1 MSVML
6 NIPLDARNI
15 QHDRKFSY
23 PSVNKTTTHPV
34 ITIVGAGFAGTA
46 LALQLR
52 RELPQAI
59 IHLVEPRPVPGPG
72 LAYSSQRP
80 EHLLNVRP
88 RSLSL
93 YADQPEHFAEWL
105 HRQPEAAAD
114 LPEFTSRAT
123 YGRYLTEELQNY
135 LSYSVAFGIGIHW
148 NQTTAV
154 TTAAAASGRTVTLVD
169 GSILHSQF
177 VVLALGNFPPPP
189 PVGSSATYLE
199 HPAYHADP
207 WKLDTLSNIGADE
220 SVLLIGSGLTAVDVL
235 LTLRQQNH
243 RAPVAV
249 VARHGRWPAA
259 HGPAEASYPDFYA
272 ELATQTTVLETL
284 AVLRHHLK
292 QAAAQ
297 GIDWRPVLDSL
308 RPHLGRIWAAW
319 PLAEQRRFLRHL
331 AGRWSVA
338 RHRSPPQN
346 AATIAEMLANGQVQ
360 LHTGR
365 ISEIKPDGD
374 RLQVCVQHGP
384 AAGQWLTAQHI
395 ICCTGPLL
403 DYARIDIPLVRSLRE
418 SGELTPDPLGLGLQ
432 TDAHGAL
439 LAADGRPSSTL
450 FTLGPS
456 RRPAY
461 FESTAV
467 PELRQQAAALA
478 SELARRVPGN
488 R

>member
-1 MSVML
+1 M
-6 NIPLDARNI
+6 
-15 QHDRKFSY
+15 
-23 PSVNKTTTHPV
+23 NKPATHPV
-34 ITIVGAGFAGTA
+34 ITIIGAGFAGTA

-72 LAYSSQRP
+72 LAYSGQRP

-93 YADQPEHFAEWL
+93 YDDQPAHFAEWL
-105 HRQPEAAAD
+105 SGQPEAAAGV
-114 LPEFTSRAT
+114 PEFASRAT
-123 YGRYLTEELQNY
+123 YGRYLTEELQAQ
-135 LSYSVAFGIGIHW
+135 LVALPAFEAGIYWHPTAAIA
-148 NQTTAV
+148 TTA
-154 TTAAAASGRTVTLVD
+154 TPTGRTVTLAD
-169 GSILHSQF
+169 GSSIHSQF

-189 PVGSSATYLE
+189 PVGSNQASLR
-199 HPAYHADP
+199 HPGYHANP
-207 WKLDTLSNIGADE
+207 WASNTLISIAPDE

-235 LTLRQQNH
+235 LSLRQQGH
-243 RAPVAV
+243 RAPMTV

-259 HGPAEASYPDFYA
+259 HGPAEATYPDFYP
-272 ELATQTTVLETL
+272 ELATGTTVAGTL
-284 AVLRHHLK
+284 AVLRRHLRL
-292 QAAAQ
+292 AAAQ

-308 RPHLGRIWAAW
+308 RPHLGCIWAAW
-319 PLAEQRRFLRHL
+319 PLAEQQRFLRHL

-346 AATIAEMLANGQVQ
+346 AAAVAEMLASGQVQ
-360 LHTGR
+360 LHIGR
-365 ISEIKPDGD
+365 ISAIE
-374 RLQVCVQHGP
+374 P
-384 AAGQWLTAQHI
+384 AGNCLRVLVRHSQMGEEWLTAQHV

-403 DYARIDIPLVRSLRE
+403 DYARIDIPLVQSLRA
-418 SGELTPDPLGLGLQ
+418 SGELTPDPLGLGML

-439 LAADGRPSSTL
+439 LSASGQPSPTL

-478 SELARRVPGN
+478 RLVRE
-488 R
+488 

>member
-1 MSVML
+1 M
-6 NIPLDARNI
+6 
-15 QHDRKFSY
+15 
-23 PSVNKTTTHPV
+23 NKTATHPV

-52 RELPQAI
+52 RELPQAV

-72 LAYSSQRP
+72 LAYSGQRP

-93 YADQPEHFAEWL
+93 YADLPEHFAEWL
-105 HRQPEAAAD
+105 RGQPEAAPA
-114 LPEFTSRAT
+114 LPEFATRAT
-123 YGRYLTEELQNY
+123 YGRYLLEELGAGLMASQKAEAG
-135 LSYSVAFGIGIHW
+135 VHW
-148 NQTTAV
+148 YPTTAV
-154 TTAAAASGRTVTLVD
+154 ATSATANGRVVELAD
-169 GSILHSQF
+169 GNAIHSQF

-189 PVGSSATYLE
+189 PVGSGTGYLK
-199 HPAYHADP
+199 HPAYHAAP
-207 WKLDTLSNIGADE
+207 WNPDTLSNIGAAE
-220 SVLLIGSGLTAVDVL
+220 SVILIGSGLTAVDVL
-235 LTLRQQNH
+235 LTLRRQGH

-259 HGPAEASYPDFYA
+259 HGPAEATYPDFYP
-272 ELATQTTVLETL
+272 ELAAKTNVADTL
-284 AVLRHHLK
+284 AVLRQHLR

-308 RPHLGRIWAAW
+308 RPHLGRIWANW

-346 AATIAEMLANGQVQ
+346 AAAIAEMLANGQVQ
-360 LHTGR
+360 LHIGR
-365 ISEIKPDGD
+365 ISEIKPDSD

-384 AAGQWLTAQHI
+384 AAGQWLAAQHV

-403 DYARIDIPLVRSLRE
+403 DYSRIDTPLVRSLRE
-418 SGELTPDPLGLGLQ
+418 TGELTPDLLGLGLQ

-439 LAADGRPSSTL
+439 LATDGQPSPTL

-467 PELRQQAAALA
+467 PEIRQQAAALA
-478 SELARRVPGN
+478 AELARRATEN